1 MTGGKRFEVQCA
13 RESADEGLISR
24 LRRLRTLNDRVFAF
38 DIWTVRIT
46 LHSFFMKPTSQS
58 KLSRSVT
65 IPNELGLH
73 ARAAAKIV
81 PLAEQAR
88 SGVFLIKDGQEAD
101 ATSILDM
108 MGLYCPRGTQV
119 TVRITD
125 PADEKVLNRIAGL
138 IEAGFGES

>member
-1 MTGGKRFEVQCA
+1 
-13 RESADEGLISR
+13 
-24 LRRLRTLNDRVFAF
+24 
-38 DIWTVRIT
+38 
-46 LHSFFMKPTSQS
+46 MKPTPRS
-58 KLSRSVT
+58 KLSRSVI

-88 SGVFLIKDGQEAD
+88 SRVFLIKDGQEAD
-101 ATSILDM
+101 ATSVLDM
-108 MGLYCPRGTQV
+108 MGLYCPCGTQV

-125 PADEKVLNRIAGL
+125 PADVKILNCIARL

>member
-1 MTGGKRFEVQCA
+1 
-13 RESADEGLISR
+13 
-24 LRRLRTLNDRVFAF
+24 
-38 DIWTVRIT
+38 
-46 LHSFFMKPTSQS
+46 
-58 KLSRSVT
+58 
-65 IPNELGLH
+65 
-73 ARAAAKIV
+73 
-81 PLAEQAR
+81 
-88 SGVFLIKDGQEAD
+88 VFLIKDGQEAD